1 MIVRNAARNTTLGEA
16 IEVAATSAQRVRGLL
31 GRDCL
36 EDGQGLLFKNCGS
49 LHTFFMTFPIDIIY
63 ADRKGKVLKVAAG
76 VKPFKLVAAPMRA
89 FYAIELPEGA
99 VERSGTRAG
108 DMLMLDDELEMP
120 DRLPEITQFPGD
132 RQEHA
137 A

>member
-16 IEVAATSAQRVRGLL
+16 IAVAATAAQRVRGLL
-31 GRDCL
+31 GKECL
-36 EDGQGLLFKNCGS
+36 EDGHGLLFKNCAS

-63 ADRKGKVLKVAAG
+63 ADRKGKVLKVAPR
-76 VKPFKLVAAPMRA
+76 VKPFKLIAAPMRA

-99 VERSGTRAG
+99 IERSNTLAG
-108 DMLMLDDELEMP
+108 DMLILDEELEVLGVP
-120 DRLPEITQFPGD
+120 DLMQKY
-132 RQEHA
+132 A

>member
-1 MIVRNAARNTTLGEA
+1 VIVRNAARNTTLGEA

-31 GRDCL
+31 GRECL

-49 LHTFFMTFPIDIIY
+49 LHTFFMTFPIDVIY
-63 ADRKGKVLKVAAG
+63 ADRKSKVLKVAAG
-76 VKPFKLVAAPMRA
+76 VKPFKLIAAPMRA

-99 VERSGTRAG
+99 IERSQTQAG
-108 DMLMLDDELEMP
+108 DTLILDEEVQI
-120 DRLPEITQFPGD
+120 LPQDDPVD
-132 RQEHA
+132 LKQDYA